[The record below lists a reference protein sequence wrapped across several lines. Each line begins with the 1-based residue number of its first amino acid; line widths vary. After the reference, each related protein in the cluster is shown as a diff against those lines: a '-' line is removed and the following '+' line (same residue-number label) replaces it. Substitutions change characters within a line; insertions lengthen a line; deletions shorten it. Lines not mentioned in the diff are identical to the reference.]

1 MGARYSPKHFIS
13 LITLNSYKRT
23 LRDPSLLL
31 PCHRGGNRGLQSFN
45 HFPTITQT
53 VKSRD
58 GSQSQDNVTP
68 SPLGSCTDQ
77 EEGQLEAGTKATV
90 RRGNLMA
97 RENKEKKIKKQPEHR
112 NKAAQAEGFQKML
125 LSLRKRAGAWGR
137 TRLWSPWPQEQWT
150 WERESW
156 EVGAARNIGG
166 GDCCDLKTQGF
177 HRRSG
182 SCTGKP
188 RPPWLPHLLVWPP
201 APTVA
206 PQVYI

>member
-1 MGARYSPKHFIS
+1 MRVITVIANIYWMFSMGARYSPKHFIS

-137 TRLWSPWPQEQWT
+137 TRL
-150 WERESW
+150 
-156 EVGAARNIGG
+156 
-166 GDCCDLKTQGF
+166 
-177 HRRSG
+177 
-182 SCTGKP
+182 
-188 RPPWLPHLLVWPP
+188 
-201 APTVA
+201 
-206 PQVYI
+206 

>member
-1 MGARYSPKHFIS
+1 MRVITVIANIYWMFSMGARYSPKHFIS

-31 PCHRGGNRGLQSFN
+31 PSHRGGNRGLQSFN

-97 RENKEKKIKKQPEHR
+97 RENKEKKKSRSNQNTEIKLPR
-112 NKAAQAEGFQKML
+112 
-125 LSLRKRAGAWGR
+125 LRASKKCCCHSGR
-137 TRLWSPWPQEQWT
+137 GQELGGGQGCEARGHKSSEL
-150 WERESW
+150 ERGRVGRS
-156 EVGAARNIGG
+156 GAARNIGG

-188 RPPWLPHLLVWPP
+188 RPP
-201 APTVA
+201 
-206 PQVYI
+206 